1 MYHKGSG
8 SSYEEVTLSD
18 EVIKT
23 AFFSLKGGKSDGFD
37 EID

>member
-18 EVIKT
+18 EVMKT
-23 AFFSLKGGKSDGFD
+23 AFFSLKGGKSHGFD